1 MKKTLIFTLLLSF
14 LFLGCSTKRQYFEP
28 SDENITGDM
37 KFNGSLP
44 SEIVAISKDGATLQD
59 REVFS
64 KIGLVTY
71 FNVLKSEKFLG
82 EYYGN
87 LVVTYITG
95 TL

>member
-44 SEIVAISKDGATLQD
+44 SEIVAISKDGATLKD
-59 REVFS
+59 GEVIS
-64 KIGLVTY
+64 KNGLVNMTEI
-71 FNVLKSEKFLG
+71 SS
-82 EYYGN
+82 
-87 LVVTYITG
+87 
-95 TL
+95 